1 MYEQQEFC
9 LNEAITIAIDERLEG
24 FEEFYIFVDRSLST
38 PPGVRYGEEF
48 LVIIKDDGT
57 TNFYQSILVIACV
70 YLIYSQ

>member
-9 LNEAITIAIDERLEG
+9 LDEAITIAIDERLEG

-57 TNFYQSILVIACV
+57 INFYQSNLNCHCMCV
-70 YLIYSQ
+70 SDL